1 MLTLIIKS
9 YFIILLSIGL
19 ISILFFIVGFYLIFK
34 KPKKTKPCVTESASV
49 SPQLPI
55 MPKSTS
61 DNNYYLL
68 EIAGDDL
75 IATQLDLARAYIET
89 GKNSLARTIL
99 EPIIAQGNEVQQQE
113 ALRLKS
119 FL

>member
-19 ISILFFIVGFYLIFK
+19 ISILLFIVGLYLIFK
-34 KPKKTKPCVTESASV
+34 KPTENKPCVKESEPA
-49 SPQLPI
+49 SPQLPL
-55 MPKSTS
+55 MQKSDA
-61 DNNYYLL
+61 DNTYYLL

-99 EPIIAQGNEVQQQE
+99 DPIIAQGNEVQQQE
-113 ALRLKS
+113 AIRLKS
-119 FL
+119 II